1 MDEVF
6 GIGELIEE
14 DTQIAKKMAYTS
26 KDLVGLK
33 VEHDMVN
40 NSLVLVGYL
49 IYIDTL
55 VATNNL
61 HK

>member
-14 DTQIAKKMAYTS
+14 DTKIAKKMAYTS

-40 NSLVLVGYL
+40 SIVLVGYL
-49 IYIDTL
+49 LYI
-55 VATNNL
+55 
-61 HK
+61 